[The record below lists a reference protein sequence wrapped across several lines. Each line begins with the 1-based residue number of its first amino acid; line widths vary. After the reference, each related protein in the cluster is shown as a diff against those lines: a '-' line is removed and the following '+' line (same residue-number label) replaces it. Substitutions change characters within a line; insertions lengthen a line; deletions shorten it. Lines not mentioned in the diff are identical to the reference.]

1 MSSLNSTTKN
11 LPMSFLANLLPQQWL
26 SEYRLDREGI
36 AFIVK
41 WIASIV
47 QIMGYTA
54 TAMGATPLNIYL
66 FLVGLVG
73 WLAVGLFWKD
83 RAIILIHFVALGA
96 MLIGLQG

>member
-1 MSSLNSTTKN
+1 MR
-11 LPMSFLANLLPQQWL
+11 FLANLLPQQWL
-26 SEYRLDREGI
+26 SGYRLDREGI

-41 WIASIV
+41 WTASIV